1 MHKPKSEEIKAARI
15 ASGLTQTACAALIG
29 KTCRAWQYY
38 EADESVKSHRSMD
51 PALWELWKIK
61 LAQAKKER

>member
-1 MHKPKSEEIKAARI
+1 MHKPKPEEIKTARI

-38 EADESVKSHRSMD
+38 EVGARKMD

-61 LAQAKKER
+61 LAEAKKEK